1 MINIVTLFF
10 LFFFPSLPQPQHAAR
25 GGDTGS
31 RRDAKVEG
39 DDRPALKQLSLN
51 AELLLLRNAFDSD
64 KPGSDLC

>member
-10 LFFFPSLPQPQHAAR
+10 FSSLPQPQHAAR
-25 GGDTGS
+25 GGDTSS

-39 DDRPALKQLSLN
+39 DDRPTLKQLSLN